1 MSFSVGNLRINP
13 GSFSSYLSNRQQFFF
28 VFLTAST
35 TSMILFS
42 AWSILFL
49 LKHRWKGHN
58 TTITLHLLVLHVS
71 PSSFALY
78 LTLAV
83 VEMTFCKCCVCKS
96 NFSTTQPI
104 ARMLWSVQCI
114 LVAFTD
120 GDLRY
125 TFWIDLP
132 NSLRTLH
139 IENKGCIVT
148 YQQVLVLP
156 LPHLFIPTQAY
167 GKSTRRMIP
176 KGNPLEIILWNQ
188 NVFCDSPKHHLTKEK
203 RSSQ

>member
-1 MSFSVGNLRINP
+1 MFASAWSIMTFSVGNLRINP
-13 GSFSSYLSNRQQFFF
+13 GSFSSHLSNRQQFFC
-28 VFLTAST
+28 VFDSLNNINDT
-35 TSMILFS
+35 FS
-42 AWSILFL
+42 AWSILSL

-132 NSLRTLH
+132 NSLRT
-139 IENKGCIVT
+139 
-148 YQQVLVLP
+148 
-156 LPHLFIPTQAY
+156 FAY
-167 GKSTRRMIP
+167 RK
-176 KGNPLEIILWNQ
+176 
-188 NVFCDSPKHHLTKEK
+188 
-203 RSSQ
+203 